1 MRKLNAY
8 DLKVFYNG
16 LKGKIVRGLIREKIL
31 TLWPEFKSQQ
41 IVGYGYA
48 LPYLKPYMDEEFN
61 NTIYNLMPAQLGVHD
76 WPTDSK
82 NLVCLNA
89 EQWLPLET
97 NSVDCIIMIHA
108 LEFLDYPEET
118 FEDLWRVLKST
129 GRLLIIVPN
138 RMGFWARADWSP
150 FGQGRPYSSRQI
162 EHFLS
167 DNLFVHERTHHAL
180 FSPPF
185 RNSFLLRAARFFERI
200 GPYIVPALGGVTIIE
215 ASKQLY
221 ARTGKGVGATSRE
234 QIKKVM
240 SAKPV
245 ATPRVEN

>member
-16 LKGKIVRGLIREKIL
+16 LKGKIVRSLIREKIL
-31 TLWPEFKSQQ
+31 SLWPDLKSKQ

-48 LPYLKPYMDEEFN
+48 LPYLKPYMEEEN
-61 NTIYNLMPAQLGVHD
+61 QNTIFNLMPKQLGVHD
-76 WPTDSK
+76 WPPESK

-97 NSVDCIIMIHA
+97 NSVDSIIMIHA

-150 FGQGRPYSSRQI
+150 FGQGRPYSSRQV

-167 DNLFVHERTHHAL
+167 DNLFVYERTNHAL

-185 RNSFLLRAARFFERI
+185 KSSFLLRAAHFFEKI
-200 GPYIVPALGGVTIIE
+200 GPYIMPALGGVTVIE

-221 ARTGKGVGATSRE
+221 AGTGKGVRAKSRE
-234 QIKKVM
+234 PVKKTV

-245 ATPRVEN
+245 ATPSIQQ